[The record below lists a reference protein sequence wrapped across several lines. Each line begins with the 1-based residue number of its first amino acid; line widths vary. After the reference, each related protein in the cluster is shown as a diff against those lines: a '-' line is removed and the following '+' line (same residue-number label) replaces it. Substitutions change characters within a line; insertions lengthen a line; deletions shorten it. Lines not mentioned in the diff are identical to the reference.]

1 MAHRKTERNPL
12 FAGRWFEDDIILLCL
27 RWYFRFKLSYRDLV
41 AILGERG
48 LSISH
53 TTILRWVIRYAET
66 CEKRWSRFERQ
77 VGGSWRVDETF
88 IKVRGQLMYLYR
100 AVDGQGNTVEFF
112 LSRTRG
118 IAAAKAFFR
127 KALKH
132 HREPHSITLDGHRP
146 SHSALR
152 RMGMNGEFNFRGPNP
167 VRIRRCQYLNN
178 VVEQDH
184 RRVKGRLRPMLG
196 FKTFYNARRVIIG
209 IELAQKIHKRQFAIP
224 ITWRSNPAVI
234 WRHVTRTQALH
245 VLQLLPISKRATG
258 PVDRLPTFDCSGIPH
273 LGLRRVTKDSGA
285 TSNWSSKKT
294 AIQSRMILHWWA
306 ASAFVRFGRSSMTSL
321 IPSASVTPLG
331 T

>member
-1 MAHRKTERNPL
+1 MAHRKTKRNPL

-53 TTILRWVIRYAET
+53 TTILRGVIRYAET
-66 CEKRWSRFERQ
+66 CEKRWSRFERP

-88 IKVRGQLMYLYR
+88 MKVRDQWMYLYR
-100 AVDGQGNTVEFF
+100 AVDGQGNTVEFC

-132 HREPHSITLDGHRP
+132 HREPHSITLDGHQP

-152 RMGMNGEFNFRGPNP
+152 RMGMNGEFNFRGRNP
-167 VRIRRCQYLNN
+167 VKIRCCQYLNN

-184 RRVKGRLRPMLG
+184 RWVKGRLCPM
-196 FKTFYNARRVIIG
+196 FG
-209 IELAQKIHKRQFAIP
+209 IQD
-224 ITWRSNPAVI
+224 
-234 WRHVTRTQALH
+234 
-245 VLQLLPISKRATG
+245 VLQCATCHY
-258 PVDRLPTFDCSGIPH
+258 RH
-273 LGLRRVTKDSGA
+273 R
-285 TSNWSSKKT
+285 
-294 AIQSRMILHWWA
+294 
-306 ASAFVRFGRSSMTSL
+306 ASAEDSQTPVRNSDHLAVESRGDLAAGHGSIVRIALAACRTSTQSK
-321 IPSASVTPLG
+321 I
-331 T
+331 

>member
-12 FAGRWFEDDIILLCL
+12 FDGPWFEDDIILLCL

-41 AILGERG
+41 VILGERG

-118 IAAAKAFFR
+118 IAAAEAFFR

-167 VRIRRCQYLNN
+167 VRIRCCQYLNN

-209 IELAQKIHKRQFAIP
+209 IELAQKIHKRQFDADHMAVESRGDLASRHGSIGRFAAEHSWSYRSDNP
-224 ITWRSNPAVI
+224 ICAPEPRRRRSDLPDPKL
-234 WRHVTRTQALH
+234 W
-245 VLQLLPISKRATG
+245 LLSPG
-258 PVDRLPTFDCSGIPH
+258 VDFKGS
-273 LGLRRVTKDSGA
+273 RV
-285 TSNWSSKKT
+285 
-294 AIQSRMILHWWA
+294 
-306 ASAFVRFGRSSMTSL
+306 
-321 IPSASVTPLG
+321 
-331 T
+331 